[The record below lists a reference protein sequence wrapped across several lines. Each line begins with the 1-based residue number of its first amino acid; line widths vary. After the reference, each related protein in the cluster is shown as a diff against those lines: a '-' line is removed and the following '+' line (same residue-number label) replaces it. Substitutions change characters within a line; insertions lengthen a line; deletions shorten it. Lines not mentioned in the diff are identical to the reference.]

1 MPLTPMTA
9 ETLLS
14 VREMTVDFRL
24 PGGEMRAVDRVSF
37 DIAPGEV
44 LGIVGESGSGK
55 SQILFSLMG
64 LLAANG
70 RAGGKAVFQGQDLL
84 SFGSKAL
91 DKLRG
96 KNLSMIFQDPM
107 TSLNPYMRVGDQLAE
122 GLLVHKGLSRA
133 EAWKVAVAMLDRV
146 RIPDAANRARRYPH
160 EFSGGMR
167 QRVMIAMALL
177 VRPALLLADEPT
189 TALDVTIQ
197 AQVLD
202 LMAEMRREI
211 GTAILL
217 VTHDLGVVAR
227 LCDRV
232 LVLYGG
238 RVMEEGTAEALFEA
252 PSHPYTKGLL
262 AATPRLSDALSR
274 RLGTIPGTPRSGGA
288 MLPGCPFAPRCEVK
302 LALCETVQPALVAP
316 KDEYLGQIEG
326 RRVACHLVGAG
337 R

>member
-1 MPLTPMTA
+1 MLLTPMTG
-9 ETLLS
+9 EPLLQ
-14 VREMTVDFRL
+14 VRDLVVDFRL
-24 PGGEMRAVDRVSF
+24 PGGDMRAVDRVSF
-37 DIAPGEV
+37 DIRPGEV

-70 RAGGKAVFQGQDLL
+70 RAGGSAQFLGQDLL
-84 SFGSKAL
+84 ALTPKAL
-91 DKLRG
+91 DRVRG
-96 KNLSMIFQDPM
+96 VNLSMIFQDPM

-122 GLLVHKGLSRA
+122 GLRVHKAMGKR
-133 EAWKVAVAMLDRV
+133 EAWTAAVAMLTRV

-202 LMAEMRREI
+202 LMAEMGREI

-227 LCDRV
+227 MCDRV

-238 RVMEEGTAEALFEA
+238 RVMEEATAEALFETPA
-252 PSHPYTKGLL
+252 HPYTRGLL
-262 AATPRLSDALSR
+262 AATPRLTDALTT

-288 MLPGCPFAPRCEVK
+288 MLPGCPFAPRCAVK
-302 LALCETVQPALVAP
+302 VAVCDTVQPALVAP

-326 RRVACHLVGAG
+326 RRVACHLVGGAA
-337 R
+337 